1 VDFFS
6 SILKIFNST
15 LTLGIDGLVYYY
27 YIILPDSLVNL
38 RYPQET
44 FDKYSSMGILL
55 LLLLLRRRLCL
66 KIQCKLYFL
75 NFLFK
80 INLYIYI

>member
-44 FDKYSSMGILL
+44 FDK
-55 LLLLLRRRLCL
+55 
-66 KIQCKLYFL
+66 
-75 NFLFK
+75 
-80 INLYIYI
+80 

>member
-38 RYPQET
+38 RYQHLI
-44 FDKYSSMGILL
+44 SSPVWGYYYYYYYEEG
-55 LLLLLRRRLCL
+55 CV
-66 KIQCKLYFL
+66 
-75 NFLFK
+75 
-80 INLYIYI
+80 